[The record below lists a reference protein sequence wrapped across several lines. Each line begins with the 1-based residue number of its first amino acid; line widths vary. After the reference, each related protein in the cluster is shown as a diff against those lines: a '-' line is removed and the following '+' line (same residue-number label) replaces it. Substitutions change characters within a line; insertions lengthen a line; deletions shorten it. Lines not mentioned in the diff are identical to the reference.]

1 MLSTCWCCRWPQV
14 FRAAFLTPTIF
25 NIQGNKFNIQCL
37 FINRSQNTSNCVTKI
52 SDTLGYCLVCHFFVQ
67 TTFWRHLWS
76 VTEQTHENM
85 ESSCLITCMPPT
97 SLTFFNPML
106 GDSHIKKTGVL
117 VKTFK
122 EVPLRTNSSTA
133 VILARHRFSFF
144 TECVEEHLSIGSF
157 FLDIFSIL
165 KSLIYAMLCER
176 PICHFWTNI
185 NFPFFGSQ

>member
-1 MLSTCWCCRWPQV
+1 MFKETNS
-14 FRAAFLTPTIF
+14 
-25 NIQGNKFNIQCL
+25 
-37 FINRSQNTSNCVTKI
+37 TSNVCWLIDHRIRQTVLRRSVI
-52 SDTLGYCLVCHFFVQ
+52 HYCLVWHFFVQ
-67 TTFWRHLWS
+67 TTFWCHLWS
-76 VTEQTHENM
+76 IAEQTHEIM
-85 ESSCLITCMPPT
+85 ESSCLITCMPPI

-157 FLDIFSIL
+157 FLDMFSVL
-165 KSLIYAMLCER
+165 KSLIYAKLCEKFSF
-176 PICHFWTNI
+176 FW
-185 NFPFFGSQ
+185 